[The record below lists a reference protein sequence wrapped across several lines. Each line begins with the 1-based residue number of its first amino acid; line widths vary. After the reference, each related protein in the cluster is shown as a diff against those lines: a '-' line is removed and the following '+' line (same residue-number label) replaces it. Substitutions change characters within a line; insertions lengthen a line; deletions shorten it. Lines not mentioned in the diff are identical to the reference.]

1 MKVCTGLVW
10 LMLRYGSEFCKHV
23 TIWETKRHVF
33 QNDTDGIKY
42 QLLYVLA

>member
-10 LMLRYGSEFCKHV
+10 LMIRYGSEFFKHV
-23 TIWETKRHVF
+23 TIREKNVHVF

-42 QLLYVLA
+42 ELLYVLA